1 MTEER
6 QITLCLTSC
15 GRFDLLRRTLQSF
28 FRHSDRAIETCV
40 IAEDSGEPDAEARL
54 REIIQDLPKL
64 PFRLLAHQTR
74 IGQIASIDRAYAEI
88 QTPYIFHCEDDW
100 EFLKGGF
107 MTASLELLE
116 THAEAVMVWLR
127 DPLDVPG
134 SLKSMTRLA
143 ARQRCYDVSKASA
156 DYILNFNPGLRRLAD
171 YRAIGSYEKLSR
183 GEGEGAPEKKIGRFY
198 DQQKRRLFL
207 LGGGPY
213 CRHIG
218 ARQTMTRTDP
228 SRSDFRQARRGR
240 ARFMPRFMPRLYFSL
255 KKRFVCL
262 AAYLR
267 LWRLGDR
274 PTFVNLLNHLR

>member
-28 FRHSDRAIETCV
+28 FRHSDHAIETCV

-54 REIIQDLPKL
+54 REIVQDLPKL

-116 THAEAVMVWLR
+116 THAEAAMVWLR
-127 DPLDVPG
+127 ESSGRAGQPEEHDAPSRAAEMLRC
-134 SLKSMTRLA
+134 LKGERRLYS
-143 ARQRCYDVSKASA
+143 Q
-156 DYILNFNPGLRRLAD
+156 LQPGLAETR
-171 YRAIGSYEKLSR
+171 GLSR
-183 GEGEGAPEKKIGRFY
+183 DRLLRETLAGEW
-198 DQQKRRLFL
+198 
-207 LGGGPY
+207 
-213 CRHIG
+213 
-218 ARQTMTRTDP
+218 
-228 SRSDFRQARRGR
+228 RGR
-240 ARFMPRFMPRLYFSL
+240 A
-255 KKRFVCL
+255 
-262 AAYLR
+262 
-267 LWRLGDR
+267 
-274 PTFVNLLNHLR
+274 